1 MEDISQI
8 RKKIAQ
14 LNKER
19 WELIEGQMRSGKLLK
34 ASFYERLKKCNSPNC
49 KCASGELHGPFP
61 WIYQN
66 RKGGKLVSTSC
77 VKDKVADAKKFA
89 ENYKAFKT
97 ALQQIDKIDKEIQKY
112 ILKIG
117 EIQEVD
123 VQEFIKKDGEKRGRK
138 SSNSSNSIGK

>member
-14 LNKER
+14 LNKAR
-19 WELIEGQMRSGKLLK
+19 WELIEEQMRAGKLLK

-66 RKGGKLVSTSC
+66 RKGLKLVSTSC
-77 VKDKVADAKKFA
+77 VQDKVADAKKFT
-89 ENYKAFKT
+89 ENYKTFKT
-97 ALQQIDKIDKEIQKY
+97 VLQQIVKIDKDIQEC
-112 ILKIG
+112 ILRIG
-117 EIQEVD
+117 ELQEVD
-123 VQEFIKKDGEKRGRK
+123 VEQFIKKDGEKRGRK